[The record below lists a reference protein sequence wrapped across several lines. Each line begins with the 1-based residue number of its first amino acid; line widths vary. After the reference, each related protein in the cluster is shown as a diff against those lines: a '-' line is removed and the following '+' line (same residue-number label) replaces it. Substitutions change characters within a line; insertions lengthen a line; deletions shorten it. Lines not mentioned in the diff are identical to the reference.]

1 MKALESVRRRFS
13 RKRAETMPPTHPEPM
28 PPPPPP
34 NNNAD
39 DLYTSQKQVEQWN
52 RICEKFRAR
61 AEASP
66 RGTENTGTTGDPLS
80 SRTVQNEMTLSDLV
94 IVRSEPVYVPVEPL
108 HSDISFGGTPS
119 SDSLGFD
126 DVFHAPRNRRSYS
139 TGSLHSSSASTAT
152 GSRTNALRRRSPPM
166 VGPCE
171 SDAQTYALQESD
183 KMHGYLATSQ
193 EQRDAL
199 RRISLR
205 APKQPSMFL
214 DALPERD
221 CF

>member
-1 MKALESVRRRFS
+1 
-13 RKRAETMPPTHPEPM
+13 M
-28 PPPPPP
+28 PPPPT
-34 NNNAD
+34 NVD

-52 RICEKFRAR
+52 RIYNKFRAR
-61 AEASP
+61 EEVSP
-66 RGTENTGTTGDPLS
+66 RCTETTVTTGDPLS
-80 SRTVQNEMTLSDLV
+80 SRTVQTETTLSDLM
-94 IVRSEPVYVPVEPL
+94 IVCSEPVYIPVEPL
-108 HSDISFGGTPS
+108 HSDVSFGGTPS

-126 DVFHAPRNRRSYS
+126 DVFHAPRNRRAYS

-166 VGPCE
+166 VEPRQ
-171 SDAQTYALQESD
+171 SDAPTYALQESD

-205 APKQPSMFL
+205 TPKQPSMFL
-214 DALPERD
+214 NALPERD